1 MLGDT
6 VNKRAVRILLE
17 CNLVHY
23 TFQTEENVEMSL
35 FDKEVAE
42 NTTLFD
48 WENFEDLDV
57 KRQFSKLSTIG
68 TAKLSEDKIERV
80 SFKKIEIF

>member
-1 MLGDT
+1 
-6 VNKRAVRILLE
+6 
-17 CNLVHY
+17 
-23 TFQTEENVEMSL
+23 MSL

-80 SFKKIEIF
+80 SFKKIEIFKKIRSTSVLFVVPLITLFWTSGEVCSGF

>member
-1 MLGDT
+1 
-6 VNKRAVRILLE
+6 
-17 CNLVHY
+17 
-23 TFQTEENVEMSL
+23 MSL

-80 SFKKIEIF
+80 SFKK

>member
-1 MLGDT
+1 
-6 VNKRAVRILLE
+6 
-17 CNLVHY
+17 
-23 TFQTEENVEMSL
+23 MSL
-35 FDKEVAE
+35 FDKEIAE

-80 SFKKIEIF
+80 SFKKIEIFFKIFRRTSVLFVGPLIPIFWTCAEVCSGF

>member
-1 MLGDT
+1 MK
-6 VNKRAVRILLE
+6 V
-17 CNLVHY
+17 
-23 TFQTEENVEMSL
+23 SL

-48 WENFEDLDV
+48 WENFDDLDV

-80 SFKKIEIF
+80 SIKK